1 MKNIFLLLILVAI
14 LPVSSFAGGGPQFN
28 VVPTSH
34 PDGCNAMILRNLAED
49 GASAMTWTFSP
60 PAINALTGLPVG
72 SMVVTAPNEPVVYW
86 PATPAY
92 SSLTIG
98 YDGETQDFNTC
109 DCNPFASGSFFDA
122 PLICNTDHYCG
133 NTAEAYIEDFLQ
145 NGTPN
150 GGLGANGDGCL
161 FCGPYTTDHQGS
173 IENNS
178 WLKFIADATSI
189 DFDIQVF
196 GGCYIQFAVYEYDP
210 AAPLGTNGVLVL
222 MTPISWTNVDTGFTG
237 THTITANGLTPGS
250 QYYLHF
256 DGHGGADCD
265 YEIGFASGIVTIDA
279 FSSAASVCAGD
290 PVTLTA
296 TPNDPSATYTWTD
309 NFGNTYPDSDQI
321 VVNPTVPTTYSV
333 EVLLTGCTNEEQTLD
348 IAIDPCPLPVELT
361 NFDVT
366 CADAYTELTWQT
378 ESEYNNDYFE
388 VEKADETLE
397 FVVID
402 KVQGAGSTN
411 QVHYYAVQDSERNN
425 GDTYYRIR
433 QVDYDGSESYSEII
447 STAACTGADFEIVAM
462 YFNQSTDEIVIDF
475 NTIRSTSTQ
484 LNMVD
489 ISGRSYISEVLVL
502 EPNLN
507 QIKIKAE
514 QLAGNTMY
522 IVNLT
527 SNSTSDTERVYLNR

>member
-1 MKNIFLLLILVAI
+1 MKNLLLLLILFAT
-14 LPVSSFAGGGPQFN
+14 LSFSTFAGGGPQFN

-34 PDGCNAMILRNLAED
+34 PDGCNAMILRNLAAD
-49 GASAMTWTFSP
+49 GASAMTWTFNP
-60 PAINALTGLPVG
+60 PAINALTGLPVT
-72 SMVVTAPNEPVVYW
+72 SMVVNAPNEPVVYW
-86 PATPAY
+86 PAIPAY

-98 YDGETQDFNTC
+98 YDGDTQDFNTC
-109 DCNPFASGSFFDA
+109 DCNPFAAGSFWDA

-133 NTAEAYIEDFLQ
+133 NTASVYPVDFSQ
-145 NGTPN
+145 GSG
-150 GGLGANGDGCL
+150 GGLNANCSGGNC
-161 FCGPYTTDHQGS
+161 DHSGS

-178 WLKFIADATSI
+178 WLKFIADATSVT
-189 DFDIQVF
+189 FDIEVF
-196 GGCYIQFAVYEYDP
+196 GATCFIQFAVYAYNP
-210 AAPLGTNGVLVL
+210 AAPLGTNGVLTL
-222 MTPISWTNVDTGFTG
+222 MTPISWTNISTGFNG
-237 THTITANGLTPGS
+237 FNTITANGLIPGNE
-250 QYYLHF
+250 YYLHF
-256 DGHGGADCD
+256 DGHGGDDCD

-279 FSSAASVCAGD
+279 FASAASVCAGA

-309 NFGNTYPDSDQI
+309 NFGNTYPDADQI

-411 QVHYYAVQDSERNN
+411 QMQYYAVQDSERNN

-433 QVDYDGSESYSEII
+433 QVDYDGSESYSEIL

-475 NTIRSTSTQ
+475 NASRSTSTH
-484 LNMVD
+484 LSMVD
-489 ISGRSYISEVLVL
+489 LSGRSYISEELIL

-507 QIKIKAE
+507 QIRIRAE

-522 IVNLT
+522 IMNLV
-527 SNSTSDTERVYLNR
+527 STTTLDTRRVYVNR